1 MTEQES
7 AFWSKVLVTN
17 KISECWEWVGA
28 RKPKGYGNVSIDGK
42 HTTAHRAAFT
52 FANGPIPEG
61 YMVCHVCDNPSCC
74 NPHHLMLGTTK
85 SNYVDM
91 VMKNRMDFHKRK
103 ASGERNFN
111 AKLTDEKVAEIRRLY
126 DCGSMSQ
133 KALGK
138 VYGVTQTS
146 IGHVVRRETWKHVK

>member
-1 MTEQES
+1 MTEQEA
-7 AFWSKVLVTN
+7 AFWSKVSVTDN
-17 KISECWEWVGA
+17 ISECWEWIGA

-61 YMVCHVCDNPSCC
+61 YMVCHVCDNPPCC

-103 ASGERNFN
+103 AIGERNFN
-111 AKLTDEKVAEIRRLY
+111 AKLNAEKVRQIRELY
-126 DCGSMSQ
+126 AGGGLSMQ
-133 KALGK
+133 KIGDMFAVTMTAVRGVIRGK
-138 VYGVTQTS
+138 TWR
-146 IGHVVRRETWKHVK
+146 HVA